1 MAEILQLAHLV
12 QHDRVADVDV
22 GRGRIE
28 AKLDAQRLAARGAAR
43 ELLREFVFDQQL
55 VDSPVSRW
63 QARAGTSSV
72 RGKVFAAEAGESFG
86 SVVMLATFRVIYS
99 GR

>member
-1 MAEILQLAHLV
+1 MAEILQLTHLV
-12 QHDRVADVDV
+12 QHDRMADVDV

-28 AKLDAQRLAARGAAR
+28 PELDAQRLAARGAPR
-43 ELLREFVFDQQL
+43 ELLCEFVFDQQL
-55 VDSPVSRW
+55 VTPRLAMAS
-63 QARAGTSSV
+63 AACTSSV